1 MALVSVFGEYP
12 GECLGECLKFQNA
25 LSIGLSALL
34 GEYGE
39 GEMRNEKWGMKWK
52 LHEFSEILHDFLK
65 ILHEFCTKLMEYFS
79 NGSSIVLFRW

>member
-12 GECLGECLKFQNA
+12 GECLGEYLKFQNA

-39 GEMRNEKWGMKWK
+39 GGREMRNEK
-52 LHEFSEILHDFLK
+52 
-65 ILHEFCTKLMEYFS
+65 
-79 NGSSIVLFRW
+79 